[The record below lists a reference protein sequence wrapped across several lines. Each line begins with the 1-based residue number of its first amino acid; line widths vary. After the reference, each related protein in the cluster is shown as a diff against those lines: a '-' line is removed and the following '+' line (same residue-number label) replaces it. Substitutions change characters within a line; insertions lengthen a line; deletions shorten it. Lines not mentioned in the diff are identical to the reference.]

1 MMNESLLLDTLLK
14 KAEETNNQKVKDKLS
29 SAEFLSALKIV
40 EETSKSLGLVLS
52 ERNPDEDKLQDINMK
67 ISRAL
72 MNNYVSFYYVNVKT
86 DEYTG
91 YSTCEDYKSL
101 NIEENGKNFFADL
114 LVNVNK
120 VVFEEDRD
128 IVKDGLAK
136 EKLISETANGSSYT
150 LTYRL
155 MIDDEP
161 VYVTLK
167 ALKLAESDDNLI
179 IGVSNIDDLK
189 KEEIEIRRKMK
200 KNITYSNIALALAK
214 NFFAIYYVDINTNQY
229 DEYKLD
235 SENQKLIRLSSGDSF
250 FEESIVNAKKLIY
263 KDDLDN
269 FLHAVE
275 KKRLIKEVR
284 NNKTF
289 RLTYRQLIDNEYV
302 YVSFSAISLIN
313 DATHILLGI
322 SNIDEQKRREI
333 DFFRRLDIEKSIAR
347 TDGLTGANNKYSYNE
362 VEKVLDDKMKG
373 DVPLEISIVVC
384 DINNLK
390 QVNDTYGHAVGDNYI
405 IEAKNLIANVF
416 KNSSVY
422 RVGGDEFVSILEG
435 SDYYKRDHLLKELQ
449 DKVLKNQKENKVVVA
464 SGLADYDSKNDNC
477 LNDVFVRADEAMYKN
492 KQQLKENKN

>member
-1 MMNESLLLDTLLK
+1 MKNESLLLDTLLK

-72 MNNYVSFYYVNVKT
+72 MNNYISFYYVNVKT

-91 YSTCEDYKSL
+91 YSACDDYKSL
-101 NIEENGKNFFADL
+101 NIEENGENFFADL

-128 IVKDGLAK
+128 IVKDGLTK
-136 EKLISETANGSSYT
+136 EKLISETANGNSYT

-155 MIDDEP
+155 MIDDAP

-250 FEESIVNAKKLIY
+250 FEESIVNAKKLIH
-263 KDDLDN
+263 KEDLDN

-284 NNKTF
+284 KNKTF
-289 RLTYRQLIDNEYV
+289 RLTYRQLIDNKYV

-322 SNIDEQKRREI
+322 SNIDEQKRQEI

-347 TDGLTGANNKYSYNE
+347 TDGLTGAKNKYSYKE

-464 SGLADYDSKNDNC
+464 SGLADYDNRMDNC